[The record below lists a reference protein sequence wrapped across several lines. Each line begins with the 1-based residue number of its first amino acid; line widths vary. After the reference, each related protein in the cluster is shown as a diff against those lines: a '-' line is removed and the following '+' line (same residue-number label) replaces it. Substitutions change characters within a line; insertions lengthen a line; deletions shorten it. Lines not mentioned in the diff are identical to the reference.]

1 MGYSIK
7 KSNGKM
13 RGERVRVKTFK
24 DSDLMHKFLN
34 SQSDNSWRVNEQAG
48 IFSTL
53 PHKSGHYA
61 YAGGAWHN
69 IKGLDLTI
77 LAHL

>member
-1 MGYSIK
+1 MQFSIM

-13 RGERVRVKTFK
+13 RGERLMVKSFK
-24 DSDLMHKFLN
+24 DSDKMQKFLN
-34 SQSDNSWRVNEQAG
+34 SRNDNSWQVNDQAG

-69 IKGLDLTI
+69 IKSLDLTI

>member
-1 MGYSIK
+1 MQNSIMR
-7 KSNGKM
+7 SNGKI
-13 RGERVRVKTFK
+13 RGERLMVKSFK
-24 DSDLMHKFLN
+24 DSDKMHKFLN
-34 SQSDNSWRVNEQAG
+34 SQSDNSWRVNLQAG
-48 IFSTL
+48 IFATL

-69 IKGLDLTI
+69 IKSLDLTI

>member
-1 MGYSIK
+1 M
-7 KSNGKM
+7 KSNGKIK
-13 RGERVRVKTFK
+13 GERLMVKSYK
-24 DSDLMHKFLN
+24 DADLMHKFLN
-34 SQSDNSWRVNEQAG
+34 AQNNNDWRVNDQAG
-48 IFSTL
+48 IFASL

>member
-34 SQSDNSWRVNEQAG
+34 AQSNNDWKINE
-48 IFSTL
+48 TL
-53 PHKSGHYA
+53 PHKNGHYA

-69 IKGLDLTI
+69 VKGMDPSI
-77 LAHL
+77 LAHI

>member
-1 MGYSIK
+1 M
-7 KSNGKM
+7 KSNGKVK
-13 RGERVRVKTFK
+13 GERLMVKSFK
-24 DSDLMHKFLN
+24 DADGMHKFLN
-34 SQSDNSWRVNEQAG
+34 AQNNNDWRVNPQAG
-48 IFSTL
+48 IFASL

>member
-1 MGYSIK
+1 MKNSIM
-7 KSNGKM
+7 KSNGKIK
-13 RGERVRVKTFK
+13 GERLMVKSFK
-24 DSDLMHKFLN
+24 DADRMHKFLN
-34 SQSDNSWRVNEQAG
+34 AQNNNEWRVNHQAG
-48 IFSTL
+48 IFASL

>member
-1 MGYSIK
+1 MQFSIMK
-7 KSNGKM
+7 NNGKM
-13 RGERVRVKTFK
+13 RGERLMVKSFK
-24 DSDLMHKFLN
+24 DSDKMYKFLN
-34 SQSDNSWRVNEQAG
+34 SQSDNTWRVNDQTG

-61 YAGGAWHN
+61 YAGGTWHN
-69 IKGLDLTI
+69 IKSLDLTI

>member
-1 MGYSIK
+1 MQNSIM
-7 KSNGKM
+7 KSNGKI
-13 RGERVRVKTFK
+13 RGERLMVKSFK
-24 DSDLMHKFLN
+24 DADLMHKFLN
-34 SQSDNSWRVNEQAG
+34 SQNDNSWRVNDQAG
-48 IFSTL
+48 IFASL